1 MSRFPAVQPFFPPPP
16 SFSDLV
22 NTFPPSPEWSRV
34 CVGSD
39 RTDRGSGV
47 NLRKTNDP
55 ALLKKALKRKAK
67 KKSASAKAWN
77 SRVEKAKDAVVERQ
91 RIRSHNLDQRKL
103 GGATAANL
111 SSKRIVE
118 RDAGEESGGDG
129 GGGKDGKK
137 EKRRR
142 LGPHSNQ
149 GGNRAGFEGK
159 KSGFINGRG
168 GSGKGR
174 GGGAS
179 SSSAAPGDAGGKG
192 R

>member
-1 MSRFPAVQPFFPPPP
+1 MSKIFPILRSFLLTSSNSFFP
-16 SFSDLV
+16 L
-22 NTFPPSPEWSRV
+22 TKFPTRI
-34 CVGSD
+34 D
-39 RTDRGSGV
+39 RSGAGSGA

-77 SRVEKAKDAVVERQ
+77 SRVEKTKDAIAERQ

-118 RDAGEESGGDG
+118 GDAGEGVDG
-129 GGGKDGKK
+129 GKA

-159 KSGFINGRG
+159 KSGFINGKGVGGGGGGEGRG
-168 GSGKGR
+168 

-179 SSSAAPGDAGGKG
+179 SSAAAGGGVGKKG

>member
-1 MSRFPAVQPFFPPPP
+1 MPP
-16 SFSDLV
+16 
-22 NTFPPSPEWSRV
+22 
-34 CVGSD
+34 D
-39 RTDRGSGV
+39 RRGGHSGA

-55 ALLKKALKRKAK
+55 ALLKKALKRRAK

-77 SRVEKAKDAVVERQ
+77 SRVEKVRDAAAERQ
-91 RIRSHNLDQRKL
+91 RIRGHNLDQRKL

-118 RDAGEESGGDG
+118 RDAGEGDGAGG
-129 GGGKDGKK
+129 GGGKDGKG

-142 LGPHSNQ
+142 MGPHSNQ

-159 KSGFINGRG
+159 KSGFINGG
-168 GSGKGR
+168 GGGGGTEGR

-179 SSSAAPGDAGGKG
+179 SAAPGGAGKKG